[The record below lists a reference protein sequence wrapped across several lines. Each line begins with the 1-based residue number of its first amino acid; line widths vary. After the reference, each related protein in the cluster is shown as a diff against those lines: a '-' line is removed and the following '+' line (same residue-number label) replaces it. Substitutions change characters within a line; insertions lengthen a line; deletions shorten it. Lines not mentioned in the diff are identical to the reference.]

1 MVITQKGSG
10 RLDGKMWFL
19 VSSLPDRIS
28 VNHKQI
34 ISIHSW
40 QEEELNSAGR
50 VAKCTVVRNVNYF
63 LWISDAL
70 KDSHGAM
77 DSLPHPRRQGL
88 TVASSLPCSPGS
100 ASYIMDSSCCHPLS
114 QSFPGLMRAVEE
126 HVWSILLLE
135 KETNFLM
142 VSTDFLKPCLFKLI
156 LQGPDTYSC
165 SSGLWMQ
172 ISLVHTSCSWIIMF
186 LLASLHHEY
195 FWAWFGLNQLAREG
209 CAQNSV
215 P

>member
-1 MVITQKGSG
+1 MSTIFYESVMLSKTVMVPWTAYPTPGD
-10 RLDGKMWFL
+10 RA
-19 VSSLPDRIS
+19 SLWP
-28 VNHKQI
+28 
-34 ISIHSW
+34 
-40 QEEELNSAGR
+40 
-50 VAKCTVVRNVNYF
+50 
-63 LWISDAL
+63 
-70 KDSHGAM
+70 
-77 DSLPHPRRQGL
+77 
-88 TVASSLPCSPGS
+88 LPCHVPLAP

-114 QSFPGLMRAVEE
+114 QSFPCLTRAVEG

-135 KETNFLM
+135 KETNSLM